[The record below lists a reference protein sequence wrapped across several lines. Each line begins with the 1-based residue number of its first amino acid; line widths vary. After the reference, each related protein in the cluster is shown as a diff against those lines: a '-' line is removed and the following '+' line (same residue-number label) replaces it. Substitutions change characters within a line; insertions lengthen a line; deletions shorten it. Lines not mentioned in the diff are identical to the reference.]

1 MQGIGGLSV
10 ESCTI
15 LERVDA
21 VFCIVEKSVVAGTT
35 AETAVHACVPSLW
48 ISDEACVAS
57 AG

>member
-21 VFCIVEKSVVAGTT
+21 VFCIVEKSVVAGTM

-48 ISDEACVAS
+48 RSSAIFVAS
-57 AG
+57 ER